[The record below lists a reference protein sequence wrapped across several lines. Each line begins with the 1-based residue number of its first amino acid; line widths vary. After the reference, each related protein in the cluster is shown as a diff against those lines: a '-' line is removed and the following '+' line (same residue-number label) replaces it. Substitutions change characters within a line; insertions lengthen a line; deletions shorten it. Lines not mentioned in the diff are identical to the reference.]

1 MTSLGRTLIFLSNLR
16 VAISLLII
24 IAISSAIGTAIP
36 QGESPEKY
44 INLYGTNPWLGFIN
58 GNVLLT
64 LQLNHIYSSYWFIA
78 LLVWLGLSLIIC
90 SWKRQWPMLKGA
102 LIWKDYRSINQIKK
116 LAISQ
121 TIKVTKQSN
130 ALNDFSEYLQ
140 KHGWAIKKGTNRIAA
155 RKGVIGRAGPP
166 LVHLGI
172 ILLMIGATV
181 GVLNGTKLER
191 FLAPGRSLEIV
202 SINKQNELT
211 LKLKEFAIERDPAG
225 RPEQFRSKLE
235 LYGPNQENIFK
246 EISVNHPLRFRGITI
261 YQADW
266 SLAALTIQ
274 VGNSPKL
281 QFPLK
286 NLEELGDQ
294 IWGVAIPTTKESTN
308 PILLTISNEKGP
320 VKVFDENG
328 SALTIL
334 WPGGDPK
341 NINGLDLRVID
352 IIPSSGILLKRDPG
366 VPIVYSGFAIT
377 LIGGF
382 LSILATK
389 QLWIILKDE
398 EESLYIGG
406 LCNRNLSGFSNEL
419 KILIN
424 NSLGC

>member
-1 MTSLGRTLIFLSNLR
+1 
-16 VAISLLII
+16 
-24 IAISSAIGTAIP
+24 
-36 QGESPEKY
+36 
-44 INLYGTNPWLGFIN
+44 
-58 GNVLLT
+58 
-64 LQLNHIYSSYWFIA
+64 
-78 LLVWLGLSLIIC
+78 
-90 SWKRQWPMLKGA
+90 
-102 LIWKDYRSINQIKK
+102 
-116 LAISQ
+116 
-121 TIKVTKQSN
+121 
-130 ALNDFSEYLQ
+130 
-140 KHGWAIKKGTNRIAA
+140 
-155 RKGVIGRAGPP
+155 
-166 LVHLGI
+166 
-172 ILLMIGATV
+172 MIGATV